1 MDNKIIYIT
10 KADIKKLKNLIA
22 GVKMSGSK
30 SRADLDALEKELNR
44 AKVVNPKRIPEEVI
58 TMNSKVRL
66 CDLASGEE
74 MIYTIVYPSDANMEH
89 NKISVLAPIG
99 TALLGYRVGD
109 VVEWTV
115 PSGVRSL
122 KIQEVLYQPESVGD
136 FEL

>member
-1 MDNKIIYIT
+1 MGNKRIYIT
-10 KADIKKLKNLIA
+10 KADIKKLRNLIA

-44 AKVVNPKRIPEEVI
+44 AKLVDPKRIPEEVI
-58 TMNSKVRL
+58 TMNSRVRL
-66 CDLASGEE
+66 CDLVSGEE
-74 MIYTIVYPSDANMEH
+74 LTYTIVYPSDANAEH
-89 NKISVLAPIG
+89 NKISILAPIG

>member
-10 KADIKKLKNLIA
+10 KADIKKLRNLIA

-44 AKVVNPKRIPEEVI
+44 AKVVNPKRIPEKVI
-58 TMNSKVRL
+58 TMNSRVRL
-66 CDLASGEE
+66 SDLASGEE

>member
-10 KADIKKLKNLIA
+10 KADIKKLRNLIA

-44 AKVVNPKRIPEEVI
+44 AKLVDPKRIPEEVI
-58 TMNSKVRL
+58 TMNSRVRL
-66 CDLASGEE
+66 CDLVSGEE
-74 MIYTIVYPSDANMEH
+74 LTYTIVYPSDANAEH
-89 NKISVLAPIG
+89 NKISILAPIG

>member
-10 KADIKKLKNLIA
+10 KADIKKLRNLIA

>member
-1 MDNKIIYIT
+1 MDNKRIYIT
-10 KADIKKLKNLIA
+10 KADIKKLRNLIA

-30 SRADLDALEKELNR
+30 SRANLDALEKELNR
-44 AKVVNPKRIPEEVI
+44 AKVVDAKRIPEEVI
-58 TMNSKVRL
+58 TMNSRVRL

-74 MIYTIVYPSDANMEH
+74 MIYTIVYPSDASAEH
-89 NKISVLAPIG
+89 NKISILAPIG

-115 PSGVRSL
+115 PSGARSL

-136 FEL
+136 FEP